1 MLIPCRSLSGVPGS
15 TCTNWVLRCTDPVLL
30 VVQLFDRVLTL
41 AVPHVKEDL
50 TMKQG
55 HDDRQGAA
63 VRTSDLRGERLA
75 SRTPVIRRLMR
86 VALSGLVSLYACA
99 EDGAPAALS
108 SPVVSASDRG
118 ADATVT
124 IPETPDVP
132 LLESQLVDGVREFH
146 VRAHAFQQQ
155 LATFPRRS
163 AEVWGYNG
171 STPGPTAIAFEGER
185 IRFVVTN
192 HLPEPTTVHFH
203 GMHAPN
209 EYDGVAGV
217 SQVQPIAPGQAFVYE
232 FTPGHSGSFA
242 YHAHRDGAKQELKGL
257 DGFFAVL
264 PQRQRASER
273 VDRDFVMVLQ
283 QFFFE
288 EEGQPVEPFP
298 PGGEFNTFTINGKT
312 QDAATPLVVKVGE
325 RVRVRFYNAS
335 QNLHSM
341 HLHGFDMRIVSQNG
355 HRRQR
360 EGQFEVTTVDVGPG
374 NFFDVEFVADK
385 PGKWTLHCHFPHHT
399 SNAMMSG
406 PNGSPVGMTRV
417 IEAVQ

>member
-1 MLIPCRSLSGVPGS
+1 MKWIANKRRDTSIRSS
-15 TCTNWVLRCTDPVLL
+15 
-30 VVQLFDRVLTL
+30 DRS
-41 AVPHVKEDL
+41 
-50 TMKQG
+50 
-55 HDDRQGAA
+55 DR
-63 VRTSDLRGERLA
+63 RGEPRA
-75 SRTPVIRRLMR
+75 ARTPLTGHLCR
-86 VALSGLVSLYACA
+86 VTLCGLITLFACA
-99 EDGAPAALS
+99 EDGSFAELS
-108 SPVVSASDRG
+108 SPVVSAPDRSPG
-118 ADATVT
+118 APLSL
-124 IPETPDVP
+124 PETPDVP
-132 LLESQLVDGVREFH
+132 LLESQIVDGVREFR
-146 VRAHAFQQQ
+146 VRAHVFQQQ
-155 LATFPRRS
+155 LATFPRRA

-171 STPGPTAIAFEGER
+171 STPGPTAVAFEGER

-192 HLPEPTTVHFH
+192 DLPEPTTVHFH

-209 EYDGVAGV
+209 EYDGIAGV
-217 SQVQPIAPGQAFVYE
+217 SQVEPIAPGQTFAYE

-242 YHAHRDGAKQELKGL
+242 YHAHTDGAKQELKGL
-257 DGFFAVL
+257 AGFFAVL
-264 PQRQRASER
+264 PHRQRASER

-288 EEGQPVEPFP
+288 QEGQPVEPFP

-312 QDAATPLVVKVGE
+312 QDAASPLVVKVGE

-335 QNLHSM
+335 QSVHSM
-341 HLHGFDMRIVSQNG
+341 HLHGFDMRVVSQNG

-374 NFFDVEFVADK
+374 NFFEVEFVADK
-385 PGKWTLHCHFPHHT
+385 PGKWALHCHFPHHT